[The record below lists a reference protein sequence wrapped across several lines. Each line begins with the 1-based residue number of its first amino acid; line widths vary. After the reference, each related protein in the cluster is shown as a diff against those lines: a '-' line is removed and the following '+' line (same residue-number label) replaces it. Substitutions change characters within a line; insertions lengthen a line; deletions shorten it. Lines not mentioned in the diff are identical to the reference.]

1 MDSFSQCQAVSLANG
16 EVCTPFQCDPVCLDT
31 LECSSFFGDWEDCCA
46 SGRHCDRTY
55 LDDKNPNKT
64 VNLPL
69 LVSAIIAIFCLCC
82 IVLCLA
88 VCFNTGE
95 RSMPSC
101 GGERRPGSRWRQM
114 IASPVTWL
122 SEYAQSRYQ
131 SKSSQSTENG
141 IGFDNDIT
149 KLTSAGQS
157 VLSHEQVYE
166 NSV

>member
-1 MDSFSQCQAVSLANG
+1 
-16 EVCTPFQCDPVCLDT
+16 
-31 LECSSFFGDWEDCCA
+31 
-46 SGRHCDRTY
+46 
-55 LDDKNPNKT
+55 
-64 VNLPL
+64 
-69 LVSAIIAIFCLCC
+69 
-82 IVLCLA
+82 
-88 VCFNTGE
+88 
-95 RSMPSC
+95 
-101 GGERRPGSRWRQM
+101 M